1 MARLLRAEEALME
14 VDESDISSIDDE
26 NSDFSD
32 EEDMLSDTDIE
43 SDIEDDEQDDV
54 VGGQD
59 DWSPWRSSDAD
70 LQKYPLTVPNSGAH
84 FHQSPNN

>member
-1 MARLLRAEEALME
+1 MAGLLHAQELVIE
-14 VDESDISSIDDE
+14 VDKSDISSLDDE
-26 NSDFSD
+26 DSDFSD
-32 EEDMLSDTDIE
+32 EEDMLPDTDIE

-70 LQKYPLTVPNSGAH
+70 L
-84 FHQSPNN
+84 